1 MQILLSINNIGEV
14 SLEDDFRIQKFREQ
28 KLGEVAI
35 VASGTHA
42 SSQEIA
48 SALNISRSSNW
59 MHFVKC

>member
-14 SLEDDFRIQKFREQ
+14 NFRIQKFREQ
-28 KLGEVAI
+28 KLGEEAI
-35 VASGTHA
+35 VASGTLA